1 MKNGQLWYNLN
12 TERVERVVGT
22 LNKTRVF
29 TVSHGYTDL
38 KPVRRSSL
46 LQASGVQVQDYLKE
60 SREIKNKK
68 RVLEMSLPSLPSP
81 IV

>member
-46 LQASGVQVQDYLKE
+46 SQASGVQVQDYLKE

>member
-22 LNKTRVF
+22 LNKTSVF

-46 LQASGVQVQDYLKE
+46 SQASGVQVQDYLKE

>member
-22 LNKTRVF
+22 INKTRVF

-46 LQASGVQVQDYLKE
+46 SQASGVQVQDYLKE